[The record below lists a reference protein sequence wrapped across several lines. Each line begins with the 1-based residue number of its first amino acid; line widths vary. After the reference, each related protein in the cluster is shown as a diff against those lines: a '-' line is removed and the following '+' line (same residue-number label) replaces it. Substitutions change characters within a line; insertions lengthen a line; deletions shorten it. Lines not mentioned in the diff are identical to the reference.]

1 MIIERIA
8 HYSIRHAWL
17 VMVLVLGVA
26 AVGVWNYQRLPIDA
40 VPDITNVQVQVN
52 TEVPGYTPLEA
63 EQRVTFVVETAMSGL
78 PRLSYTRS
86 LSRYGLSQVTVVFE
100 DGTDIYFARQLV
112 GERIQAVKSQLP
124 AGIEPQMGP
133 IATGLGEIY
142 LYTVEAEPDARNA
155 DGTPV
160 TPTDLRTVQDWIVRP
175 QLLQVPGVTEV
186 NSLGGYEKQFH
197 VTPNPVKLLAY
208 DLSFRDIA
216 EALELGNAN
225 VGAGYIEKYGSQYLV
240 RAPGQ
245 ITSAEE
251 LRQVVIARRDNVPIR
266 LGDLADIGIGRELRT
281 GAATQ
286 NGEEVVLGTAVMLI
300 GENSRTVSQRVAE
313 RLVGIRGSLPPGV
326 TVNPVYDRTQL
337 VDRTI
342 RTVST
347 SLVEGALLVIVVLFL
362 FLGNLRAALVTALVI
377 PLSMLFTVT
386 GMVSNRI
393 SGNLMSLGALDFG
406 LIVDGAVVITE
417 NCLRR
422 LGERQH
428 QLGRILNPDERMAV
442 VSRATHEVFVP
453 SFLTVVVVA
462 VVNIP
467 ILALTGIEGKMFHPM
482 ALTVLLALL
491 GALVLSITFVPA
503 AIALFLRGRV
513 SENENRV
520 MVAALSGYEP
530 MLRLAQRNGM
540 ATLGIAL
547 ALVVGTAF
555 LASRLGREFVPTLDE
570 GDVAMHAMRIP
581 GTGLEQSIAMQT
593 ALEKRIAQLPEV
605 ERVFSRIGTAEV
617 ATDPMPPNVA
627 DTIIMMKPREEWPD
641 PRRTKADFLAELED
655 AVNEL
660 PGNNYEFTQP
670 IEMRFNELIS
680 GVRSELA
687 VKVFGDDFDT
697 LVEIGQ
703 QVEKAIRDVPG
714 AADLKLEQATGLPV
728 LSAIIDRATLARYG
742 LSMADVQSVIRI
754 AIGGEEA
761 GHVIEGDRRFDI
773 IVRLPEALR
782 TDMDALYRL
791 PVPLPALEDHGDES
805 LALSFDPLMAQ
816 AAHGRTWV
824 PLGEVAKLEIAPGVN
839 QVNRENGKRRVV
851 VTANIRGRDLG
862 SFVADVQQAI
872 DGQVQLPPG
881 YWLDYGGTFE
891 QLQSATA
898 RLQIL
903 VPMALLMIF
912 GLLFM
917 TFGSARDAAL
927 VFSGVP
933 LALTGGVMTLWLRD
947 IALSI
952 SAGVG
957 FITLSGVAVLT
968 GVVMISAIRNLRA
981 EGTPV
986 ERAITHGALLRLRP
1000 ILMIALVASL
1010 GFLPMALNT
1019 GTGAEVQ
1026 RPLATVVIGGII
1038 SATVLTLVV
1047 LPVLYRW
1054 AYRREEKHETPSR
1067 AG

>member
-1 MIIERIA
+1 MTERIVQYA
-8 HYSIRHAWL
+8 IRHAWL
-17 VMVLVLGVA
+17 VMILVLGIA
-26 AVGVWNYQRLPIDA
+26 AIGAWNYQRLPIDA

-52 TEVPGYTPLEA
+52 TEAPGYTPLEA
-63 EQRVTFVVETAMSGL
+63 EQRVTFLVETAMSGL

-112 GERIQAVKSQLP
+112 GERIQNVKSQLP
-124 AGIEPQMGP
+124 AGVEPQMGP

-142 LYTVEAEPDARNA
+142 LYTVDSESDARNA

-160 TPTDLRTVQDWIVRP
+160 TATDLRTVQDWIIRP

-186 NSLGGYEKQFH
+186 NSLGGYQKQFH

-216 EALELGNAN
+216 EALELGNAS

-245 ITSAEE
+245 ITSVEE
-251 LRQVVIARRDNVPIR
+251 LRQVVVARRDNVPIR
-266 LGDLADIGIGRELRT
+266 LGDLAAVGIGKELRT

-300 GENSRTVSQRVAE
+300 GENSRAVAQRVAE
-313 RLVGIRGSLPPGV
+313 RLELIRPSLPPGI
-326 TVNPVYDRTQL
+326 TVNAVYDRTLL

-342 RTVST
+342 STVSKN
-347 SLVEGALLVIVVLFL
+347 LFEGALLVIAVLFL

-386 GMVSNRI
+386 GMVSNRV

-406 LIVDGAVVITE
+406 LIVDGAVVIAE

-422 LGERQH
+422 MGERQRE
-428 QLGRILNPDERMAV
+428 LGRVLNKDERLSV

-453 SFLTVVVVA
+453 SLVTVLVVA

-467 ILALTGIEGKMFHPM
+467 ILALTGIEGKMFQPM
-482 ALTVLLALL
+482 AFTVILALL
-491 GALVLSITFVPA
+491 GALIFSVTFVPA
-503 AIALFLRGRV
+503 AIAVFVRGYV
-513 SENENRV
+513 SEKENWI
-520 MVAALSGYEP
+520 MSVAHRGYEP
-530 MLRLAQRNGM
+530 VLQIALRHRW
-540 ATLGIAL
+540 ATLGVAL
-547 ALVVGTAF
+547 ALVAGTTF
-555 LASRLGREFVPTLDE
+555 LATRMGREFVPKLDE
-570 GDVAMHAMRIP
+570 GDIAMHAMRIP
-581 GTGLEQSIAMQT
+581 GTGLEQSIAMQKVVET
-593 ALEKRIAQLPEV
+593 TLKTFPEV

-617 ATDPMPPNVA
+617 ATDPMPPSLA
-627 DTIIMMKPREEWPD
+627 DTLIMMKRRDRWPD
-641 PRRTKADFLAELED
+641 PARPKADLIAAMED
-655 AVNEL
+655 AVTAL
-660 PGNNYEFTQP
+660 PGNSYEFTQP

-687 VKVFGDDFDT
+687 VKVFGDDFET
-697 LVEIGQ
+697 LVAIGR
-703 QVEKAIRDVPG
+703 QVEKVIRGIPG
-714 AADLKLEQATGLPV
+714 AADLRLEQATGLPV
-728 LSAIIDRATLARYG
+728 MSANIDRATLARYG
-742 LSMADVQSVIRI
+742 LSMAGVQSVIRI
-754 AIGGEEA
+754 AVGGEEA
-761 GHVIEGDRRFDI
+761 GHVIEGDRRFEI

-782 TDMDALYRL
+782 TDLDALARL
-791 PVPLPALEDHGDES
+791 PVPLPELSDHGDATLVS
-805 LALSFDPLMAQ
+805 TFDPLMTQ
-816 AAHGRTWV
+816 ATHGRTWV
-824 PLGEVAKLEIAPGVN
+824 PLGEVARLEIAPGIN

-851 VTANIRGRDLG
+851 VTANTRGRDLG

-872 DGQVQLPPG
+872 AEQVQLPPG

-898 RLQIL
+898 RLQVL
-903 VPMALLMIF
+903 VPVALLMIF
-912 GLLFM
+912 GLLFL
-917 TFGSARDAAL
+917 TFGAARDAAL

-933 LALTGGVMTLWLRD
+933 LALTGGVLALWLRD
-947 IALSI
+947 IPLSI

-981 EGTPV
+981 EGMPLD
-986 ERAITHGALLRLRP
+986 RAITEGALARLRP

-1038 SATVLTLVV
+1038 SATILTLVV

-1054 AYRREEKHETPSR
+1054 ASPQEYRHEAASGTD
-1067 AG
+1067 

>member
-1 MIIERIA
+1 MSIERYLQYA
-8 HYSIRHAWL
+8 IRHAWL
-17 VMVLVLGVA
+17 VMFLVLGI
-26 AVGVWNYQRLPIDA
+26 AVLGAWNYQRLPIDA

-52 TEVPGYTPLEA
+52 TAAPGYTPLEA
-63 EQRVTFVVETAMSGL
+63 EQRVTFLVETAMSGL

-112 GERIQAVKSQLP
+112 GERVQAVKSQLP

-142 LYTVEAEPDARNA
+142 LYTVDSEPGARNA
-155 DGTPV
+155 DGSPV
-160 TPTDLRTVQDWIVRP
+160 TPTDLRTVQDWIIRP

-186 NSLGGYEKQFH
+186 NSLGGFEKQFH
-197 VTPNPVKLLAY
+197 VTPNPAKLLAY

-225 VGAGYIEKYGSQYLV
+225 VGAGYIEKNGSQYLV

-245 ITSAEE
+245 ITSVEE
-251 LRQVVIARRDNVPIR
+251 LRQVVVARRDNVPIR
-266 LGDLADIGIGRELRT
+266 LGDLAAVGAGKELRT

-286 NGEEVVLGTAVMLI
+286 NGEEVVLGTAFMLM
-300 GENSRTVSQRVAE
+300 GENSRAVSQRVAE
-313 RLVGIRGSLPPGV
+313 RLEEVRKSLPPGV
-326 TVNPVYDRTQL
+326 KVETVYDRTQL

-342 RTVST
+342 ATVSK
-347 SLVEGALLVIVVLFL
+347 SLVEGALLVIAVLFL

-406 LIVDGAVVITE
+406 LIVDGAVVIAE

-422 LGERQH
+422 MGERQR
-428 QLGRILNPDERMAV
+428 QAGRVLEAEERLSV
-442 VSRATHEVFVP
+442 VARATREVFVP
-453 SFLTVVVVA
+453 SLVTVVVVA

-491 GALVLSITFVPA
+491 GALLFSVTFVPA
-503 AIALFLRGRV
+503 AIALFVRGRV
-513 SENENRV
+513 IEKENRV
-520 MVAALSGYEP
+520 MAAAHRAYEP
-530 MLRLAQRNGM
+530 LLRRALRQPS
-540 ATLGIAL
+540 ATVGVAL
-547 ALVVGTAF
+547 ALVVGAAL
-555 LASRLGREFVPTLDE
+555 LATRMGREFVPTLDE
-570 GDVAMHAMRIP
+570 GDIAMHAMRNP
-581 GTGLEQSIAMQT
+581 GTGLEQAVSMQT
-593 ALEKRIAQLPEV
+593 ALEKHIKRFPEV

-617 ATDPMPPNVA
+617 ATDPMPPNLA
-627 DTIIMMKPREEWPD
+627 DTLIMMKPREEWPE
-641 PRRTKADFLAELED
+641 PSRPKADFLAALEK
-655 AVNEL
+655 AVDEL
-660 PGNNYEFTQP
+660 PGNSYEFTQP

-697 LVEIGQ
+697 LVAVGQ
-703 QVEKAIRDVPG
+703 RVESAIRGVPG
-714 AADLKLEQATGLPV
+714 AADLRLEQATGLPV
-728 LSAIIDRATLARYG
+728 LSATIDRATLARYG

-773 IVRLPEALR
+773 IVRLPEPLR
-782 TDMDALYRL
+782 TDLDALYRL
-791 PVPLPALEDHGDES
+791 PVPLPELEEHGDEP
-805 LALSFDPLMAQ
+805 LAASFDPLMEPAT
-816 AAHGRTWV
+816 HGRTWV
-824 PLGEVAKLEIAPGVN
+824 PLGEVAGLEIAPGVN

-851 VTANIRGRDLG
+851 VTANARGRDLG
-862 SFVADVQQAI
+862 SFVADVQAAVEA
-872 DGQVQLPPG
+872 QVELPPG

-891 QLQSATA
+891 QLESATA
-898 RLQIL
+898 RLQLL
-903 VPMALLMIF
+903 VPMALLMIY

-933 LALTGGVMTLWLRD
+933 LALTGGVLALWLRG
-947 IALSI
+947 IPLSI

-968 GVVMISAIRNLRA
+968 GVVMISAIRTLRA
-981 EGTPV
+981 EGTPL
-986 ERAITHGALLRLRP
+986 ERAITGGAIVRLRP

-1038 SATVLTLVV
+1038 SATILTLVV

-1054 AYRREEKHETPSR
+1054 AYRRGR
-1067 AG
+1067 DA

>member
-1 MIIERIA
+1 MIVERILQYA
-8 HYSIRHAWL
+8 IRHAWL
-17 VMVLVLGVA
+17 IMILALGIG
-26 AVGVWNYQRLPIDA
+26 AVGIWNYQRLPIDA

-52 TEVPGYTPLEA
+52 TEAQGYTPLEA
-63 EQRVTFVVETAMSGL
+63 EQRVTFLVETAMSGL

-112 GERIQAVKSQLP
+112 GERMQAVKSQLP

-142 LYTVEAEPDARNA
+142 LYTVDSTPGVKNA
-155 DGTPV
+155 DGTLV
-160 TPTDLRTVQDWIVRP
+160 TPTDLRTVQDWIIRP

-186 NSLGGYEKQFH
+186 NSLGGFEKQYH
-197 VTPNPVKLLAY
+197 VTPNPAKLLAY

-225 VGAGYIEKYGSQYLV
+225 IGAGYIEKDGSQYLV

-251 LRQVVIARRDNVPIR
+251 LRQVVVARRDNVPIR
-266 LGDLADIGIGRELRT
+266 LGDIAAIGIGKELRT

-286 NGEEVVLGTAVMLI
+286 NGEEAVLGTAVMLI
-300 GENSRTVSQRVAE
+300 GENSRTVSQRIAE
-313 RLVGIRGSLPPGV
+313 RLEEVRKSLPPGITV
-326 TVNPVYDRTQL
+326 TPVYDRTQL

-342 RTVST
+342 STVST
-347 SLVEGALLVIVVLFL
+347 SLVEGALLVIVVLFV
-362 FLGNLRAALVTALVI
+362 FLGNMRAAVITALVI

-386 GMVSNRI
+386 GMVSNGI

-406 LIVDGAVVITE
+406 LIVDGAVVIAE

-422 LGERQH
+422 MGERQH
-428 QLGRILNPDERMAV
+428 QLGRVMNTEERFSV
-442 VSRATHEVFVP
+442 VARATHEVFVP
-453 SFLTVVVVA
+453 SLVTVVVVA
-462 VVNIP
+462 LVNIP

-482 ALTVLLALL
+482 AFTVLLALL
-491 GALVLSITFVPA
+491 GALILSITFVPA
-503 AIALFLRGRV
+503 AIALFVRGRV
-513 SENENRV
+513 SEKENRL
-520 MVAALSGYEP
+520 MVAASRAYEP
-530 MLRLAQRNGM
+530 MLHRALRHRW

-555 LASRLGREFVPTLDE
+555 LASRMGREFVPTLDE
-570 GDVAMHAMRIP
+570 GDIAMHAMRIP
-581 GTGLEQSIAMQT
+581 GTGLEQSITMQKT
-593 ALEKRIAQLPEV
+593 LETRIKRFPEV

-617 ATDPMPPNVA
+617 ATDPMPPSVA
-627 DTIIMMKPREEWPD
+627 DTLIMMKSRYEWPD
-641 PRRTKADFLAELED
+641 PDRPKADFLAALED

-697 LVEIGQ
+697 LVQIGQ
-703 QVEKAIRDVPG
+703 QVENAIRGVPG
-714 AADLKLEQATGLPV
+714 VSDLKLEQATGLPV
-728 LSAIIDRATLARYG
+728 LSASIDRATLARYG

-773 IVRLPEALR
+773 IVRLPENLR
-782 TDMDALYRL
+782 TDLDALYRL
-791 PVPLPALEDHGDES
+791 PVPLPELEEHGDET
-805 LALSFDPLMAQ
+805 LAASFDPLMAQ

-824 PLGEVAKLEIAPGVN
+824 PLGEVAKLDIAPGVN
-839 QVNRENGKRRVV
+839 QVNRESGKRRVV
-851 VTANIRGRDLG
+851 VTANTRGRDLG
-862 SFVADVQQAI
+862 SFVADVQLAVN
-872 DGQVQLPPG
+872 DQVELPPG

-898 RLQIL
+898 RLQLL
-903 VPMALLMIF
+903 VPMALLLIF

-933 LALTGGVMTLWLRD
+933 LALTGGVLALWLRD
-947 IALSI
+947 IPLSI

-968 GVVMISAIRNLRA
+968 GVVMIAAIRNLRA
-981 EGTPV
+981 EGVPV
-986 ERAITHGALLRLRP
+986 DRAIVEGALVRLRP

-1010 GFLPMALNT
+1010 GFLPMAFNT

-1038 SATVLTLVV
+1038 SATILTLVV

-1054 AYRREEKHETPSR
+1054 AYQREARHQGASSP
-1067 AG
+1067 G

>member
-1 MIIERIA
+1 MIIERIFQYA
-8 HYSIRHAWL
+8 IRHAWL
-17 VMVLVLGVA
+17 IMVLVLGIA
-26 AVGVWNYQRLPIDA
+26 AVGFWNYQRLPIDA

-52 TEVPGYTPLEA
+52 TEAPGYTPLEA
-63 EQRVTFVVETAMSGL
+63 EQRVTFLVETAMSGL

-124 AGIEPQMGP
+124 PGIEPQMGP

-142 LYTVEAEPDARNA
+142 QYTVDSKPGAKNA

-160 TPTDLRTVQDWIVRP
+160 TPTDLRTVQDWIIRP

-197 VTPNPVKLLAY
+197 VTPNPAKLLAY

-225 VGAGYIEKYGSQYLV
+225 VGAGYIEKNGSQYLV

-251 LRQVVIARRDNVPIR
+251 LRQVVVARRDNVPIR
-266 LGDLADIGIGRELRT
+266 LGDLAAIGIGKELRT

-300 GENSRTVSQRVAE
+300 GENSRTVSHRVAE
-313 RLVGIRGSLPPGV
+313 RLDEVRKSLPAGID
-326 TVNPVYDRTQL
+326 VNPVYDRTQL

-342 RTVST
+342 ATVSK

-386 GMVSNRI
+386 GMVSNRV

-406 LIVDGAVVITE
+406 LIVDGAVVIVE

-422 LGERQH
+422 MGERQH
-428 QLGRILNPDERMAV
+428 QLGRILNSDERFTV
-442 VSRATHEVFVP
+442 VARATHEVFVP
-453 SFLTVVVVA
+453 SLVTVVVVA
-462 VVNIP
+462 LVNIP

-482 ALTVLLALL
+482 AFTVLLALL
-491 GALVLSITFVPA
+491 GAAILSITFVPA
-503 AIALFLRGRV
+503 AIALFVRGRV
-513 SENENRV
+513 SEKENWI
-520 MVAALSGYEP
+520 MVAAHRGYEP
-530 MLRLAQRNGM
+530 MLHRAMRHRW

-555 LASRLGREFVPTLDE
+555 LASRMGREFVPTLDE

-581 GTGLEQSIAMQT
+581 GTGLEQSITMQK
-593 ALEKRIAQLPEV
+593 ALERRIGQFPEV

-627 DTIIMMKPREEWPD
+627 DTIIMMKPRGDWPD
-641 PRRTKADFLAELED
+641 PKRPKSDFLAALEE

-697 LVEIGQ
+697 LVNVGQ
-703 QVEKAIRDVPG
+703 QVEKAIRGVPG

-728 LSAIIDRATLARYG
+728 LSATIDRATLARYG

-761 GHVIEGDRRFDI
+761 GHVIQGDRRFDI
-773 IVRLPEALR
+773 IVRLPETLR
-782 TDMDALYRL
+782 TDLDALYRL
-791 PVPLPALEDHGDES
+791 PVPLPELEQHGDES
-805 LALSFDPLMAQ
+805 LASSFDPLMAQ

-824 PLGEVAKLEIAPGVN
+824 PLGEVAKLEIAPGIN

-851 VTANIRGRDLG
+851 VTANTRGRDLG
-862 SFVADVQQAI
+862 SFVADVQQAVSE
-872 DGQVQLPPG
+872 QVQLPPG

-898 RLQIL
+898 RLQLL
-903 VPMALLMIF
+903 VPVALLLIF

-917 TFGSARDAAL
+917 TFGSAKDAAL

-933 LALTGGVMTLWLRD
+933 LALTGGVMALWLRD
-947 IALSI
+947 IPLSI
-952 SAGVG
+952 SAGIG

-968 GVVMISAIRNLRA
+968 GVVMISAIRTLRA
-981 EGTPV
+981 EGTPLD
-986 ERAITHGALLRLRP
+986 RAITEGALVRLRP

-1054 AYRREEKHETPSR
+1054 AYGRDVKREATPR
-1067 AG
+1067 PD

>member
-1 MIIERIA
+1 MIIERIFQYA
-8 HYSIRHAWL
+8 IRHAWL
-17 VMVLVLGVA
+17 VMVLVLGIA
-26 AVGVWNYQRLPIDA
+26 AVGIWNYQRLPIDA

-52 TEVPGYTPLEA
+52 TEAPGYTPLEA
-63 EQRVTFVVETAMSGL
+63 EQRVTFLVETAMSGL

-112 GERIQAVKSQLP
+112 GERVQAVKSQLP
-124 AGIEPQMGP
+124 NGIEPQMGP

-142 LYTVEAEPDARNA
+142 LYTVDSTPGAKNA

-160 TPTDLRTVQDWIVRP
+160 TPTDLRTVQDWIIRP

-197 VTPNPVKLLAY
+197 VTPNPAKLLAY

-225 VGAGYIEKYGSQYLV
+225 VGAGYIEKLGSQYLV

-251 LRQVVIARRDNVPIR
+251 LRQVVVARRDNVPIK
-266 LGDLADIGIGRELRT
+266 LGDLAVVGIGKELRT

-300 GENSRTVSQRVAE
+300 GENSRTVSQRVAK
-313 RLVGIRGSLPPGV
+313 RLEDIKPSLPAGISV
-326 TVNPVYDRTQL
+326 TTVYDRTQL

-342 RTVST
+342 STVSKN
-347 SLVEGALLVIVVLFL
+347 LVEGALLVIVVLFV
-362 FLGNLRAALVTALVI
+362 FLGNLRAAIVTALVI

-386 GMVSNRI
+386 GMVSNEV

-406 LIVDGAVVITE
+406 LIVDGAVVIAE

-422 LGERQH
+422 MGERQH
-428 QLGRILNPDERMAV
+428 QIGRVLNADERLSV
-442 VSRATHEVFVP
+442 VARATHEVFVP
-453 SFLTVVVVA
+453 SLVTVVVVA
-462 VVNIP
+462 LVNIP

-482 ALTVLLALL
+482 AFTVLLALL
-491 GALVLSITFVPA
+491 GALIFSITFVPA
-503 AIALFLRGRV
+503 AIALFVRGRV
-513 SENENRV
+513 SEKENRL
-520 MVAALSGYEP
+520 MVAAHRGYQP
-530 MLRLAQRNGM
+530 LLHAALKHRALTVGVSLVLVLWAVLLAG
-540 ATLGIAL
+540 
-547 ALVVGTAF
+547 
-555 LASRLGREFVPTLDE
+555 RLGREFVPTLDE

-581 GTGLEQSIAMQT
+581 GTGLEQSIKMQT
-593 ALEKRIAQLPEV
+593 ALERRIKQLSEV
-605 ERVFSRIGTAEV
+605 DRVFSRIGTAEV

-627 DTIIMMKPREEWPD
+627 DTLIMMKPRKEWPD
-641 PRRTKADFLAELED
+641 PDRPKIDFLAELEK

-697 LVEIGQ
+697 LVRIGQ
-703 QVEKAIRDVPG
+703 QVERAIRDVPG
-714 AADLKLEQATGLPV
+714 ASDLKLEQATGLPV
-728 LSAIIDRATLARYG
+728 LSATIDRATLARYG

-754 AIGGEEA
+754 AIGGEET

-773 IVRLPEALR
+773 IVRLPESLR
-782 TDMDALYRL
+782 TDIDALYRL
-791 PVPLPALEDHGDES
+791 PVPLPALEDHGDKT
-805 LALSFDPLMAQ
+805 LLTSFDPLMAQ

-824 PLGEVAKLEIAPGVN
+824 PLGEVAKLEIAPGIN
-839 QVNRENGKRRVV
+839 QVNRESGKRRVV
-851 VTANIRGRDLG
+851 VTANTRGRDLG
-862 SFVADVQQAI
+862 SFVADVQQAVSS
-872 DGQVQLPPG
+872 QVELPPG

-891 QLQSATA
+891 QLTSATS
-898 RLQIL
+898 RLQVL
-903 VPMALLMIF
+903 VPVALLLIF

-917 TFGSARDAAL
+917 TFGSAKDAAL

-933 LALTGGVMTLWLRD
+933 LALTGGVLALWFRD
-947 IALSI
+947 IPLSI

-981 EGTPV
+981 EGTALDL
-986 ERAITHGALLRLRP
+986 AIVKGALVRLRP

-1038 SATVLTLVV
+1038 SATILTLVV

-1054 AYRREEKHETPSR
+1054 AYQRDARP
-1067 AG
+1067 